1 METDNRNE
9 STRSTRSKEKKIER
23 IRQKEILITEQGE
36 TRILDILNHIL
47 CSRYECIKAEV
58 RNIKLD
64 SAKLVVME
72 SKKQMESRRVKKKLS
87 EETEDKTKFLVK
99 ELNKK
104 MAIMDSLHQEE
115 MDRVQD
121 SHVLEVAHLLS
132 DHQELTTKL
141 SAYLMEKGEQLEIM
155 RTRPPGPSET
165 RWTS

>member
-1 METDNRNE
+1 M
-9 STRSTRSKEKKIER
+9 
-23 IRQKEILITEQGE
+23 
-36 TRILDILNHIL
+36 
-47 CSRYECIKAEV
+47 
-58 RNIKLD
+58 
-64 SAKLVVME
+64 VVVE
-72 SKKQMESRRVKKKLS
+72 SKKQMESRRVKRKLS

-104 MAIMDSLHQEE
+104 MASLHQEE
-115 MDRVQD
+115 
-121 SHVLEVAHLLS
+121 VACLLS